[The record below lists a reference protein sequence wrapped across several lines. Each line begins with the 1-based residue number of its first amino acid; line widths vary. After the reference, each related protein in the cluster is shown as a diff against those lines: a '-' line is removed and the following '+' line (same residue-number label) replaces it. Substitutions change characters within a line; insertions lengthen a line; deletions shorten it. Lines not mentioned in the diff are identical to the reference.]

1 VIDSGFAIRNNNDH
15 VLSFDG
21 SMLAISDQS
30 QDEHRSTVYTL
41 PTGGGTPKRITRL
54 SPSYLHGWSP
64 DGKYLVYTGGR
75 DGEFDIYR
83 MASDGSGEET
93 RLTDFKG
100 LDDGPEY
107 SPDGRYVYFNSTRGG
122 RMQLWRMKPDG
133 TDPEPVTNDEYNNW
147 FPHISPDG
155 KQIAFLSY
163 GQDVAP
169 AEHPYYKHVYLRL
182 MPVEG
187 GTPRVVAYVYGG
199 QGTMN
204 VPSWSP
210 DGSRIAFAA
219 WPGKIAAGENPRTK
233 IFVVNA
239 DGTGLSAVPGTSG
252 GLGPVFAPDGHT
264 VAFSRSR
271 TRTRRTR
278 SGYERTVYAS
288 TTTWLVDLESGAGQR
303 LTPRRNR
310 LRMSPSSFAP
320 DGSALVLDR
329 QGGRRFP
336 ELVAMRLDG
345 SGTTVL
351 ARDATDGIFSPDG
364 SQVAFLRLRERRYRH
379 RSRLGRSS
387 VRSEITSDLYTMKS
401 DGSEPRRLTD
411 TPGKIEIWPSW
422 DPSGQR
428 LAFARLHKG
437 EAGLLG
443 LGDAI
448 VEANADGTCPRTVL
462 SSPRLAFYGPT
473 WQPGTGREAGP
484 IAC

>member
-1 VIDSGFAIRNNNDH
+1 MMQTESFESVRMGPVLRRVLFVGVVVACLGFSAGTASAAAPQGPR
-15 VLSFDG
+15 
-21 SMLAISDQS
+21 LAF
-30 QDEHRSTVYTL
+30 V
-41 PTGGGTPKRITRL
+41 RL
-54 SPSYLHGWSP
+54 S
-64 DGKYLVYTGGR
+64 
-75 DGEFDIYR
+75 
-83 MASDGSGEET
+83 
-93 RLTDFKG
+93 
-100 LDDGPEY
+100 DGPVGLELIT
-107 SPDGRYVYFNSTRGG
+107 SDSAGLQRQTIAGG
-122 RMQLWRMKPDG
+122 ARTKVRPL
-133 TDPEPVTNDEYNNW
+133 
-147 FPHISPDG
+147 
-155 KQIAFLSY
+155 
-163 GQDVAP
+163 
-169 AEHPYYKHVYLRL
+169 PYLL
-182 MPVEG
+182 D
-187 GTPRVVAYVYGG
+187 A
-199 QGTMN
+199 
-204 VPSWSP
+204 PSWSP